1 MIPEEIIETPVSL
14 NMTPYTGVWTKD
26 QAAHLLRR
34 TMFGATYQQIQTCVT
49 DGMNASVTNLL
60 SVPVISPPLTTSA
73 NEGIAAF
80 NTTWVNSVYPSGDTL
95 PTENAR
101 VYSLASWTMEK
112 INKEGFSI
120 AEKMCLFW
128 HNHFAAEAT
137 FDSRA
142 TYNYHNLIRTH
153 ALGNFKQLIK
163 EITVD
168 PCILFFLNGV
178 SNQSF
183 SPNENYAREL
193 LELYTIGKGPLI
205 STGDYTNYKE
215 QDVSAGSKILT
226 GWTVDGMKSTTLTS
240 PFAVFNPAYHDISN
254 KTLSSHFNNTVVSDG
269 GDIEYQN
276 YIDIIF
282 QQPEVAHFI
291 CRKIYRYFVNYDLTT
306 DVETNVIPILA
317 QTLIDNNYSI
327 LSVMQQLL
335 TSEHFY
341 DISLKGT
348 IIKNPCELLFSM
360 LNTSQSSPNY
370 DLATNYEM
378 YLNIYSF
385 SGNLGQSYLSPP
397 NVGGWTSYYQLPS
410 YSRLWINSTYLKQ
423 RFDVGAYVSLYTGI
437 QVNGNYFKI
446 NALQLLNGLSNPAS
460 AQSVIND
467 LCLVFFPKTVDTITK
482 TTLKTIMLNGL
493 PDFEWSD
500 QYIAYSN
507 DTSNSSLSNPIKTRI
522 ETVLYRIFQM
532 PEFQTI

>member
-14 NMTPYTGVWTKD
+14 NMTPYSGAWTQD

-49 DGMNASVTNLL
+49 DGMNTSVTNLL
-60 SVPVISPPLTTSA
+60 SIPAINPPLTTSA
-73 NEGIAAF
+73 NEGVAAF
-80 NTTWVNSVYPSGDTL
+80 NTTWVNSVYPAGDTQ
-95 PTENAR
+95 PSENAR
-101 VYSLASWTMEK
+101 LYSLASWTMEK

-128 HNHFAAEAT
+128 QNHFAAEAA

-142 TYNYHNLIRTH
+142 TYNYHNLIRTY
-153 ALGNFKQLIK
+153 ALGDFKQLIK

-215 QDVSAGSKILT
+215 QDVSAGAKILT
-226 GWTVDGMKSTTLTS
+226 GWTVDGMRSTSLTS
-240 PFAVFNPAYHDISN
+240 PVAVFNPTYHDISN
-254 KTLSSHFNNTVVSDG
+254 KMLSSHFNNYVVSDSANT
-269 GDIEYQN
+269 EYQN
-276 YIDIIF
+276 YIDIVF

-291 CRKIYRYFVNYDLTT
+291 CRKIYRYFVNYELTT
-306 DVETNVIPILA
+306 DVETNVIPVLA
-317 QTLIDNNYSI
+317 QTLINNNYSI

-341 DISLKGT
+341 DVSLRGT

-360 LNTSQSSPNY
+360 LNTSQSTPNY

-378 YLNIYSF
+378 YLNIYWY
-385 SGNLGQSYLSPP
+385 SGNLGLSYLSPP
-397 NVGGWTSYYQLPS
+397 NVGGWTSYYQVPS

-423 RFDVGAYVSLYTGI
+423 RFDIGAYISLYTGI
-437 QVNGNYFKI
+437 LVNGNYFKI
-446 NALQLLNGLSNPAS
+446 NALTILDGLSLPSS
-460 AQSVIND
+460 APQVIED
-467 LCLVFFPKTVDTITK
+467 LCTVFFPKNIGPTPKLI
-482 TTLKTIMLNGL
+482 LKAILTNNL
-493 PDFEWSD
+493 PDFEWTTQYND
-500 QYIAYSN
+500 YIAN
-507 DTSNSSLSNPIKTRI
+507 PGNSTFSTPVKTRV